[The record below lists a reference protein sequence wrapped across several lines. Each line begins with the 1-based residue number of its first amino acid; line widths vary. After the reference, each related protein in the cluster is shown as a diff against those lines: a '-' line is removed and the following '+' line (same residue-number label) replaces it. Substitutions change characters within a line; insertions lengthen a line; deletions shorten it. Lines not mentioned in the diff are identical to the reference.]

1 MDIAIGFLLA
11 VVAGGVLYGVRRTQI
26 GALFASTQKQVQQT
40 LEQAT
45 KDSQK
50 ILAKAHLDS
59 QEILSKARSGL
70 EDEIQARRQTMS
82 QQENRLMQKEK
93 HLDQRDQRMIEKEA
107 SVQAESDRIRQLR
120 QKEEAVIRAL
130 SEKLEQAAGFSA
142 EEARDILLSNVER
155 ETRQRAGKL
164 IKEIEDQARKTA
176 KRRAK
181 EIVTDAIQR
190 TAIDH
195 VPSATTSSVQLTDD
209 ELKGRIIGREGRNIR
224 AFEAATGVDVIVDDT
239 PGTVILSCF
248 DPLRRE
254 IAKIALSKLIA
265 DGRIHPA
272 RIEDAVEK
280 AKKELHDT
288 IIEKGEQAAD
298 AVGLQFHPK
307 IIELLGKLHYRTSY
321 GQNILAHSIE
331 AAHIAGIMA
340 DELKVNAAL
349 AKRGAMLHDIGKA
362 LDFEQG
368 GSHDDL
374 GKEVCIKYG
383 ESDEVINCIMAHHE
397 DEDPDTIEAILVK
410 MADAISATRPG
421 ARRESVEAYIK
432 RLEKLEAIALSYDGV
447 EKAYAIQAGREV
459 RVIVRPDEIDDPG
472 IHRMALEMAKKIE
485 TDMDYPGEV
494 KVSVIRETRA
504 VGVAK

>member
-1 MDIAIGFLLA
+1 MEGILGFLIASTL
-11 VVAGGVLYGVRRTQI
+11 GGGLFLFRRAQVR
-26 GALFASTQKQVQQT
+26 ALFSSTQTKIQQT

-59 QEILSKARSGL
+59 QDILAKARAGL
-70 EDEIQARRQTMS
+70 EDEIQTRRQTVS
-82 QQENRLMQKEK
+82 QLENRLMQKEK
-93 HLDQRDQRMIEKEA
+93 HLDQRDQRILEKEELLT
-107 SVQAESDRIRQLR
+107 AEQERIRQLR
-120 QKEEAVIRAL
+120 LKEESLIQSL
-130 SEKLEQAAGFSA
+130 SDKLENIAGMSA
-142 EEARDILLSNVER
+142 EEAKTILLANIER

-164 IKEIEDQARKTA
+164 IKDIEEQARKTA

-195 VPSATTSSVQLTDD
+195 VPTSTTSSIQLADD
-209 ELKGRIIGREGRNIR
+209 DLKGRIIGREGRNIR

-254 IAKIALSKLIA
+254 IAKIALTKLIS

-272 RIEDAVEK
+272 RIEDAVDR
-280 AKKELHDT
+280 AKKELHET
-288 IIEKGEQAAD
+288 ILEKGEQAAD
-298 AVGLQFHPK
+298 AVGLDFHPK
-307 IIELLGKLHYRTSY
+307 LIELLGKLHYRTSY

-331 AAHIAGIMA
+331 AAHIAGMMA

-421 ARRESVEAYIK
+421 ARRESVEAYLK
-432 RLEKLEAIALSYDGV
+432 RLEKLEAIAMSYDGV
-447 EKAYAIQAGREV
+447 EKAYAIQAGREI
-459 RVIVRPDEIDDPG
+459 RVVVRPDEIDDPG
-472 IHRMALEMAKKIE
+472 IHKMALEMAKKIE
-485 TDMDYPGEV
+485 NDMDYPGEV
-494 KVSVIRETRA
+494 RVSIIRETRA
-504 VGVAK
+504 VGVAR